1 MYVIHNSDTIEHVV
15 EVSTVTPFFEQCV
28 SMYCHNLL
36 LIEGLPFR
44 RAPAVFQKDAS
55 HLLRLFRVFSDPAPV
70 DRDVG
75 LAVQEC
81 MSLMAPAYL
90 GVGRDKALLL
100 EAALLENIYSVR
112 TMVLERTIDGRTRL

>member
-1 MYVIHNSDTIEHVV
+1 MYIHMYITQLRQLLKPLSMLLEFKF
-15 EVSTVTPFFEQCV
+15 STVTPFFEHRV

-112 TMVLERTIDGRTRL
+112 TMV

>member
-1 MYVIHNSDTIEHVV
+1 MYVHVCIYICNYTTQTVTQTIEFKF
-15 EVSTVTPFFEQCV
+15 STVTPFFEQCV

-112 TMVLERTIDGRTRL
+112 TMV